1 MAAIR
6 QKGLK
11 IRPSSIQIRFIY
23 QGRRYEETV
32 KLKPTQAN
40 IKAVARMREELLR
53 EIELGTFSFSNWFPD
68 SKHAKKEVVG
78 DGTFSEV
85 AKAYMKSLTLASST
99 IGEYQKILDKYWLP
113 ELGEESVREIRFSHL
128 VEIVNSIPWASAKT
142 RNNALIPL
150 RGVFRFAVQ
159 DMIIDRDPAQYLVN
173 KKHIYP
179 EPDPFSLDE
188 VNLITEWLY
197 KNAHET
203 EANLVE
209 FAFWSGLRSAELS
222 ALQWQDI
229 DWNQGVVRVQRARE
243 RSGGGVKPPKTYQI
257 RDVELNAR
265 SRAALQKQR
274 RWSELLGKEVFLNP
288 NTGEHYMTNKAV
300 RSFFNKALKKLGVRH
315 RPSYNTRHTFC
326 TMAIAAG
333 ANIMWVS
340 RQMGHSSTQ
349 MTLTRYSKWIRGIT
363 AESES
368 SKLDSLNGTEKESD
382 QSAQVAQNGA
392 TVGQTN
398 LKIR

>member
-1 MAAIR
+1 MGAIR
-6 QKGLK
+6 QTGLRV
-11 IRPSSIQIRFIY
+11 RPSSIQIRFVY
-23 QGRRYEETV
+23 QERRYEETV

-40 IKAVARMREELLR
+40 IKAAARMREEILR
-53 EIELGTFSFSNWFPD
+53 EIELGQFSFSKWFPD
-68 SKHAKKEVVG
+68 SKHAQKEEKAK
-78 DGTFSEV
+78 GTFAEIAES
-85 AKAYMKSLTLASST
+85 YMKSLTLASST
-99 IGEYQKILDKYWLP
+99 IGEYRKILEKYWLP
-113 ELGEESVREIRFSHL
+113 EIGEDPVQSIRFSQL
-128 VEIVNSIPWASAKT
+128 VEVVNSIPWPSAKT

-150 RGVFRFAVQ
+150 RGIFRFAVQ

-173 KKHIYP
+173 QKHIYP
-179 EPDPFSLDE
+179 EPDPFSLE
-188 VNLITEWLY
+188 ELNLITDWLY
-197 KNAHET
+197 EHAHEC

-222 ALQWQDI
+222 ALRWTDI
-229 DWNQGVVRVQRARE
+229 DWHQGMVRVQRARE

-265 SRAALQKQR
+265 SRAALQRQR
-274 RWSELLGKEVFLNP
+274 RWSELQGKEVFINP

-300 RSFFNKALKKLGVRH
+300 RSFFNRALKKLGIRH

-333 ANIMWVS
+333 ANVMWVS

-363 AESES
+363 ADSES
-368 SKLDSLNGTEKESD
+368 SKLDALNGAKEEV
-382 QSAQVAQNGA
+382 QSAQNCP
-392 TVGQTN
+392 
-398 LKIR
+398 